1 MTFQKLLYKGVTP
14 IKQHLCVMYVC
25 ACMSD
30 TDMEQSAASQTVTGE
45 GRTGTSCVRTQDS
58 IAAKHLE

>member
-30 TDMEQSAASQTVTGE
+30 TDMEQSAASQLLEKE
-45 GRTGTSCVRTQDS
+45 GQGQAV
-58 IAAKHLE
+58 